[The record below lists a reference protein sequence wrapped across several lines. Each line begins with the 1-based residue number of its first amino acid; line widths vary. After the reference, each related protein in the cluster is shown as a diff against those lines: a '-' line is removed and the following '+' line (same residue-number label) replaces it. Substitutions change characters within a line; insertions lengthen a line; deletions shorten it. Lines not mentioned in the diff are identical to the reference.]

1 MLEPLALPRAAQQ
14 AIDDPAHI
22 VMGGPEQVSH
32 AEIVYE
38 QQMAAARHK
47 HAGRGQVSSVVLTDE
62 VLWPAAPTGR
72 AHGGK
77 STQSD
82 AVQQLLTDQLPKGV
96 GAPPPAGYFVNANG
110 QLQPIRAHASTAA
123 RSQITPTLFGASNA
137 AADAAAP
144 PEAGA
149 GQGKAQVHGAGAQRS
164 IVDALVFGHQHG
176 SRAHAEA
183 SLAAAAPPPEGKR
196 RIEGRPSAMGDALR
210 WQSEGHGEEG
220 FGGAAPSAHA
230 MGMGGGHQ
238 AYEYVPPLEKPFAI
252 PADPPPMAMHPPPSE
267 APHRRRDHG
276 AHHHHHHHPPQ
287 TQLPAAPDPTR
298 ATHLGVGVNMGLG
311 QLGGQYGGAHG
322 GAALPPRGGAAA
334 YAERGGLGVRPP
346 PHPSEP
352 SAGQLLYD
360 QEQRRWVSRD
370 GVPARYDPLLKGM
383 AAAVPSAP
391 QPVGSAVGAPPL
403 RYGGGGGGGGGLR
416 HPKLWMTTAQKEYG
430 VAPMSQMPP
439 LSSNAQQPQPAHA
452 RGSAFTRA
460 FAPPVPG
467 GGFN

>member
-1 MLEPLALPRAAQQ
+1 MVLTFAKPPQPAPFALDDGSNALEPPRSGRGRPNRQY
-14 AIDDPAHI
+14 DDPKRSHI

-220 FGGAAPSAHA
+220 FGGAAPSARMRWGWVAGIRRTSTCRHSRSR
-230 MGMGGGHQ
+230 
-238 AYEYVPPLEKPFAI
+238 L
-252 PADPPPMAMHPPPSE
+252 PSRPTRRRWPCTRRRRRP
-267 APHRRRDHG
+267 PHRRRDHG
-276 AHHHHHHHPPQ
+276 AHHHHHHHPPP

-391 QPVGSAVGAPPL
+391 QPVGSAVARRPCDTAAAAAVAAGCAT
-403 RYGGGGGGGGGLR
+403 RSYG
-416 HPKLWMTTAQKEYG
+416 
-430 VAPMSQMPP
+430 
-439 LSSNAQQPQPAHA
+439 
-452 RGSAFTRA
+452 
-460 FAPPVPG
+460 
-467 GGFN
+467 